1 MARTRSSLPTAR
13 AGVSC
18 AGADAP
24 VLDRRTLNR
33 TLLARQ
39 CLLRRTATVAVPEML
54 EHLVGMQ
61 AQEPQAPYLGLW
73 NRLDGFRPEELSDL
87 IANRKAVRGWLM
99 RSTIHLVS
107 AADYCRLWPLM
118 RPVLAGGFR
127 GSQFSKELAGVDIDE
142 LLEAG
147 CDHLAE
153 HPSSRAELSR
163 VLAERWPGVD
173 APSLAFAIN
182 LLTPVLQLPP
192 RGLWRR
198 SGQAR
203 LTVAETWLHGQLEED
218 PSPEG
223 MVRRYLAGFGPA
235 TVADIQA
242 WCGLTRVAPVLH
254 RMRATLRTFRDE
266 DGNELFDV
274 PDAPIGD
281 PEIPAAP
288 RLLAAFDNVI
298 LAHSDRRRII
308 AAEHRNTVFRDRLM
322 RAFLVDGFVAGTWR
336 LDDGA
341 LQIAPIKR
349 LRRSDRAAL
358 TDEAQ
363 RLLEFIRPGGLGPAV
378 RFASE

>member
-1 MARTRSSLPTAR
+1 MPSGSS
-13 AGVSC
+13 
-18 AGADAP
+18 DAP
-24 VLDRRTLNR
+24 VLERRALNR

-39 CLLRRTATVAVPEML
+39 HLLARTGAVSAAEML

-87 IANRKAVRGWLM
+87 IADRKAVRGWLM

-107 AADYCRLWPLM
+107 ASDYCRLWPLM
-118 RPVLAGGFR
+118 RTVLAGGFR

-142 LLEAG
+142 LLEVG
-147 CDHLAE
+147 RDHLAE
-153 HPSSRAELSR
+153 HPSTRAELSR

-203 LTVAETWLHGQLEED
+203 LTMAETWLHGHLQED
-218 PSPEG
+218 PAPEE
-223 MVRRYLAGFGPA
+223 MVRRYLTGFGPG

-266 DGNELFDV
+266 DRNELFDV
-274 PDAPIGD
+274 PDAPLGD
-281 PEIPAAP
+281 PQMPAAP
-288 RLLAAFDNVI
+288 RLLAPFDNVI
-298 LAHSDRRRII
+298 LGHCDRRRII
-308 AAEHRNTVFRDRLM
+308 AGEHRNTIFRDRLM

-336 LDDGA
+336 LDDDA
-341 LQIAPIKR
+341 LQIAPVRR
-349 LRRSDRAAL
+349 LRRSDRVAL

-363 RLLEFIRPGGLGPAV
+363 RLLDFIRPDGLRPAV
-378 RFASE
+378 RFASD